1 MHCKRSV
8 FRALKHVRE
17 VDRFFVRH
25 ERPRQSFARR
35 DPQGLGTSW
44 DILQKSLP
52 YKINFSMQN
61 PMKDSTKTSRI
72 LLEAEL
78 LRSHIVSVT
87 TEDVREE
94 FAQYLTPYQTARLA
108 ASMFSDARGGRPLRC
123 LDLGAGTGILS
134 AALLERYAG
143 AAEVAEAADAIELDC
158 VELDPKLAA
167 LCDAELARV
176 ARRESTRNP
185 IRHGIRHRVLVGDAL
200 TMSFPASY
208 DRVIL
213 NPPYRKMAASD
224 PRQRGLPAKS
234 PNLYCAF
241 LMKALQALAPGGE
254 CVAVVPRSWTNGT
267 YFRDF
272 RRWAFSVASLDA
284 LHFYGSRSEIF
295 SDTKVLQEMMLVR
308 FSKKPQSEFV
318 TVSESHGKD
327 GTPVVRTYPISALV
341 AFDDDLVVRVAGEGT
356 GKGAFDALEA
366 LEALPRLK
374 AAGLCASTGKVV
386 DFRSRELLREHGADG
401 CVRLFQP
408 CNFTVDG
415 VKHPL
420 PGGKPQWMDA
430 SSATT
435 AKRCVPAGDYVVV
448 KRFSSKEEPRRVKAC
463 VLHLDEPA
471 ALENHLNV
479 IHAGTPRAVVPLDSR
494 LARGLTAW
502 LSSSDVE
509 TWFRARSGSTQVN
522 ASDLNAMPVP
532 EKAGLLKLGEA
543 WRRTLSQDETDALCR
558 RALGE

>member
-1 MHCKRSV
+1 
-8 FRALKHVRE
+8 
-17 VDRFFVRH
+17 
-25 ERPRQSFARR
+25 
-35 DPQGLGTSW
+35 
-44 DILQKSLP
+44 
-52 YKINFSMQN
+52 
-61 PMKDSTKTSRI
+61 MKDSTKTSRI

-78 LRSHIVSVT
+78 LRSHVVSVT

-108 ASMFSDARGGRPLRC
+108 ASMFSDACGGRPLRC

-134 AALLERYAG
+134 AALVERYAE
-143 AAEVAEAADAIELDC
+143 AAETIELDC

-200 TMSFPASY
+200 TMSLPASY

-254 CVAVVPRSWTNGT
+254 CVAVVPRSWTNGA

-284 LHFYGSRSEIF
+284 LHLYGSRSEIF
-295 SDTKVLQEMMLVR
+295 SDTKVLQETMLVR

-327 GTPVVRTYPISALV
+327 GTSVVRTYPISALV
-341 AFDDDLVVRVAGEGT
+341 AFDDDLVVRVAAEGT
-356 GKGAFDALEA
+356 GKGALDARGALEA
-366 LEALPRLK
+366 LETLEALEPLPRLK

-386 DFRSRELLREHGADG
+386 EFRSRELLREHGADG

-408 CNFTVDG
+408 FNFTVDG
-415 VKHPL
+415 VVHPL

-430 SSATT
+430 SSATA

-471 ALENHLNV
+471 ALENHLNF

-532 EKAGLLKLGEA
+532 ERAGLLKLGEA
-543 WRRTLSQDETDALCR
+543 WRRTLSEDETDALCR